1 VNDIKLTKRHN
12 YWIRQTFGIIVAKVQ
27 KVLLKRFEIIKFYI
41 FAAEKL
47 MNMKYKLTFLALI
60 LATFTLVSCNQQGS
74 SSEKTGSESGKNVEV
89 IDDATFKA
97 KVWNYTESPMEFK
110 YLGDKPCVVDF
121 YADWCAPCKT
131 AGPILEEVAGEYKGK
146 VLFYKVN
153 VDENKEL
160 AAAFNIRTIP
170 AFLFV
175 PVKGDP
181 EMSGGIAPTKEGTKK
196 MFTDMVQKIE
206 QVK

>member
-1 VNDIKLTKRHN
+1 
-12 YWIRQTFGIIVAKVQ
+12 
-27 KVLLKRFEIIKFYI
+27 
-41 FAAEKL
+41 
-47 MNMKYKLTFLALI
+47 MKYKITFIALVVVALT
-60 LATFTLVSCNQQGS
+60 TVSCNQQNAS
-74 SSEKTGSESGKNVEV
+74 TEKAEAKSQNKVMV
-89 IDDATFKA
+89 INDATFKE
-97 KVWNYTESPMEFK
+97 KIWNYTESPMEFK

-131 AGPILEEVAGEYKGK
+131 AGPILEEVADDFDGK
-146 VLFYKVN
+146 VYFYKVN

-160 AAAFNIRTIP
+160 AAAFNIRSIP

-181 EMSGGIAPTKEGTKK
+181 EMTGGIAPTKEGTKK
-196 MFTDMVQKIE
+196 MFVDMVQKIE

>member
-1 VNDIKLTKRHN
+1 MI
-12 YWIRQTFGIIVAKVQ
+12 
-27 KVLLKRFEIIKFYI
+27 
-41 FAAEKL
+41 
-47 MNMKYKLTFLALI
+47 MKYKISFLFI
-60 LATFTLVSCNQQGS
+60 LFAAFVLVSCNQSGS
-74 SSEKTGSESGKNVEV
+74 TSEKAGTSTDKQVVV
-89 IDDATFKA
+89 INDATFKE

-131 AGPILEEVAGEYKGK
+131 AGPILEEVANEYKGK
-146 VLFYKVN
+146 VVFYKVN
-153 VDENKEL
+153 IDENKEL
-160 AAAFNIRTIP
+160 AAAFNIRSIP

-175 PVKGDP
+175 PLKGDP
-181 EMSGGIAPTKEGTKK
+181 EMTGGIAPTKEATKK